1 MTNGRKMYIIG
12 YFFIAVAKVLDL
24 VLTLYLWII
33 VIRAVLSWVS
43 PDPYNPVVR
52 FIHKM
57 TEPVLSKIR
66 SRLPLSFGGFDFTP
80 ILVLAV
86 IYFLD
91 IFLVQ
96 SLMRLGNS
104 LL

>member
-1 MTNGRKMYIIG
+1 MYILG

-33 VIRAVLSWVS
+33 VIRAVLSWVN

-52 FIHKM
+52 FVHRM

-66 SRLPLSFGGFDFTP
+66 ARLPLSFGGFDFTP
-80 ILVLAV
+80 VLVLAA
-86 IYFLD
+86 IYFLN

-96 SLMRLGNS
+96 SLMRFGSS